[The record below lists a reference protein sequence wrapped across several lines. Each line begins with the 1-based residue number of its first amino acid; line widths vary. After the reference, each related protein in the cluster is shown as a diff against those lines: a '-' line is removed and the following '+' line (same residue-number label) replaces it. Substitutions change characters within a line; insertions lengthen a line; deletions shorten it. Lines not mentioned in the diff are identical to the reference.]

1 MGPWKETKFGFKY
14 LFTATDFFTK
24 WVEAFPLREKTAL
37 EVAQC
42 LLKLFY
48 RYGATKSVLHDNGRE
63 FVNKVNRISFFPSSW
78 IFFSFSIHVTFNLT
92 LTFSITANKRYEHIQ
107 FNMVISNHKKVE

>member
-1 MGPWKETKFGFKY
+1 MIGIDLMGPWKETKFGFKY

-37 EVAQC
+37 VVAQC

-63 FVNKVNRISFFPSSW
+63 FVNKVNRISFFPSVS
-78 IFFSFSIHVTFNLT
+78 
-92 LTFSITANKRYEHIQ
+92 AY
-107 FNMVISNHKKVE
+107 M